1 MNMHHYIWLLV
12 LLAGSFGCG
21 TGEKELPQLG
31 TGAAVDLVDSALAAR
46 PEAPVRM
53 AFDRFTTDDGLCSND
68 ISCIFQ
74 DSRGFLWLGTDAGLN
89 RYDGYTFKKYQH
101 EANNPS
107 SLLENNV
114 MSIAE
119 DSKGRIWVLSAN
131 GLSELDPYSGKIH
144 TYTDSL
150 TTGRINT
157 NSPQMVL
164 DRYNMLWIDGNKGL
178 TFDISKKR
186 FNVPTTPFKDMSLDF
201 KYTVNGNKEIFCIT
215 VVKVAEDDDPD
226 LQRSVVMKQRS
237 GDPLQLDLVCD
248 TIAPNMRFGF
258 SGNVLCMN
266 GDRYLRVGDQDGFL
280 KEYDL
285 QTNEFREMQPR
296 TGTIKGMALS
306 PNDRV
311 LWVAGWVGL
320 GRYDLNRPPAFAER
334 IYFNNDREPL
344 GLPARTVVSVLEDR
358 NGNIWAGVMGAG
370 LCRYSPSKNK
380 AEQYRYAFPDTAG
393 LPGRSVEALC
403 FDKHDRLWVGTDK
416 GLCRLDDRRRAIFRT
431 FRQPRP
437 ARPVSNYDAVR
448 AICED
453 PGTDRL
459 YMGYWG
465 VPLDYF
471 DMKKERYFPLEI
483 SNTLGN
489 TGKHWLQTYNA
500 FVRSVRRSSDGN
512 IYYTDFGHALH
523 QYEPRSKR
531 LINYCAGDA
540 ENRQHLYQQG
550 LSLLST
556 ALWLEKPNQIWLGNA
571 ENRGIVQLDLTRGEV
586 FGQRIGNTELESDCT
601 TPLIGTFTSFRP
613 EENAAGKLQS
623 GSANCFFEDR
633 QKRLWI
639 GTEAGLHLVKAREQ
653 GVFECFAAEAGFPN
667 ANIQAILEDDHGR
680 LWVSTYDGI
689 CCFDPET
696 KRVTAHYDADDGLQG
711 SQFSQNSAAK
721 NSQGLMAFGGPNG
734 FNLFHPDSIFQ
745 NVQTPTVALAH
756 FEVNGIPAPIPQQG
770 VELAHSDKNLTFEPA
785 VMDFSNPK
793 RNRYQYYLEGYDTGW
808 CAPTPVR
815 QVRYTNLAPGKYT
828 FRVRGCNADGI
839 WSRNDL
845 VFPVTILAPW
855 WATWWFRALL
865 VLAALGVVALLVRR
879 REARLRRKLEEDE
892 RTIRYLQVQTLQA
905 QMNPHF
911 IFNVLGVMQHQI
923 IKSKPQEANRQLG
936 NLSTL
941 IRRFL
946 DSSVSS
952 APMVKGLSQNDI
964 PLEEEIEL
972 LTMYA
977 EFEVLQ
983 RQEKFEGKGFSI
995 EVDDSVHVS
1004 NMRIPPMIIQPY
1016 IENAVKHG
1024 IRYLPE
1030 GQKGFVR
1037 IRFSREGDALRCT
1050 VEDNGVGREEA
1061 ARIQAQSHSIYKSHG
1076 TRLVKERTEILNKIE
1091 YDIAIETRDRPG
1103 GGTIVTIT
1111 IKD

>member
-1 MNMHHYIWLLV
+1 MNIRYCILMPL
-12 LLAGSFGCG
+12 LLAGLYSCEQR
-21 TGEKELPQLG
+21 TP
-31 TGAAVDLVDSALAAR
+31 DSAAADNSVSPPLNHAGGNR
-46 PEAPVRM
+46 GEVPLRM
-53 AFDRFTTDDGLCSND
+53 VFDRFTTDDGLCSNTV
-68 ISCIFQ
+68 IRIFQ

-89 RYDGYTFKKYQH
+89 RYDGYTFKQYQH
-101 EANNPS
+101 DADNPN

-114 MSIAE
+114 MALAE
-119 DSKGRIWVLSAN
+119 DGKGHIWVLSAN
-131 GLSELDPYSGKIH
+131 GLSELDPFSDIIY
-144 TYTDSL
+144 TYTDTL
-150 TTGRINT
+150 TKGRINT
-157 NSPQMVL
+157 NSPGMVL
-164 DRYNMLWIDGNKGL
+164 AAGDIIWIDGCL
-178 TFDISKKR
+178 VFDIREKQFRAPSLPGEK
-186 FNVPTTPFKDMSLDF
+186 PFF
-201 KYTVNGNKEIFCIT
+201 KYAINSRNEVFGVFQTNMVGDSLTSRTRTYIAKQ
-215 VVKVAEDDDPD
+215 APDDPFRLNILYD
-226 LQRSVVMKQRS
+226 TLA
-237 GDPLQLDLVCD
+237 LD
-248 TIAPNMRFGF
+248 MWGFG
-258 SGNVLCMN
+258 GNTLRMDS
-266 GDRYLRVGDQDGFL
+266 DRYLRAGTQDGLLQEF
-280 KEYDL
+280 DL
-285 QTNEFREMQPR
+285 QTRKFSQIRPR
-296 TGTIKGMALS
+296 TGTIKDMCFV
-306 PNDRV
+306 PKTRT
-311 LWVAGWVGL
+311 LWLTGWIGL
-320 GRYDLNRPPAFAER
+320 VHCDLNKPPDFSER
-334 IYFNNDREPL
+334 RYGNNDREPA
-344 GLPARTVVSVLEDR
+344 GLPAPVVISVLEDR
-358 NGNIWAGVMGAG
+358 DGNVWAGVLNSG

-380 AEQYRYAFPDTAG
+380 FERYQYTYPDTAG
-393 LPGRSVEALC
+393 LPGKSVEALC
-403 FDKHDRLWVGTDK
+403 FDKYDRLWVGTNK
-416 GLCRLDDRRRAIFRT
+416 GLCRLDDRRSATFKT

-437 ARPVSNYDAVR
+437 LRPASNHDAVR
-448 AICED
+448 SIAED
-453 PGTDRL
+453 STADRL

-471 DMKKERYFPLEI
+471 DTKKEQYFPLPL
-483 SNTLGN
+483 SNTSESSS
-489 TGKHWLQTYNA
+489 GKHWMQTYNA
-500 FVRSVRRSSDGN
+500 FITSVKRSNDGQF
-512 IYYTDFGHALH
+512 YYSDFGHFLH
-523 QYEPRSKR
+523 QYNPKSQKLTTFCSGDIANSNR
-531 LINYCAGDA
+531 L
-540 ENRQHLYQQG
+540 RQLGYHQ
-550 LSLLST
+550 LSLSVCPQ
-556 ALWLEKPNQIWLGNA
+556 APDRIW
-571 ENRGIVQLDLTRGEV
+571 
-586 FGQRIGNTELESDCT
+586 IGNTE
-601 TPLIGTFTSFRP
+601 GTSIIRLNLTQGDVFGEKTGAAEADAFCSAPYTGKFTCFRP
-613 EENAAGKLQS
+613 DEKDTSKLRS
-623 GSANCFFEDR
+623 GIASCFFQDSR
-633 QKRLWI
+633 QGLWV
-639 GTEAGLHLVKAREQ
+639 GTGAGLHFVRDPDK
-653 GVFECFAAEAGFPN
+653 GIFERFGPEHGFSDL
-667 ANIQAILEDDHGR
+667 NIQAILEDNRGR

-711 SQFSQNSAAK
+711 NQFNLNSAAK
-721 NSQGLMAFGGPNG
+721 NSWGLMAFGGPNG
-734 FNLFHPDSIFQ
+734 FNLFHPDSIFHDARI
-745 NVQTPTVALAH
+745 PTVKLTN
-756 FEVNGIPAPIPQQG
+756 FEVNGIAHSIPKSG
-770 VELAHSDKNLTFEPA
+770 VELVHQDKNLAFEFSA
-785 VMDFSNPK
+785 MDFSNPK
-793 RNRYQYYLEGYDTGW
+793 RNRYQFYLEGYDTGW

-828 FRVRGCNADGI
+828 FRVRGCNADNL

-855 WATWWFRALL
+855 WATWWFRAM
-865 VLAALGVVALLVRR
+865 LAVAAFGVVLLLVRR
-879 REARLRRKLEEDE
+879 REAWLRRKLEEDE

-995 EVDDSVHVS
+995 EVDESVNVS
-1004 NMRIPPMIIQPY
+1004 TVRIPPMIIQPY

-1030 GQKGFVR
+1030 GRKGFVR

-1076 TRLVKERTEILNKIE
+1076 TRLVKERTEILNQIG